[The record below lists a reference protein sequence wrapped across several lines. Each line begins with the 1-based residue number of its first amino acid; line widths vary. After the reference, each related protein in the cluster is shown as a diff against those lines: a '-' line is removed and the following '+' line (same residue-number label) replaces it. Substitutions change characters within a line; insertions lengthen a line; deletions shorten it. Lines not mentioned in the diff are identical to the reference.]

1 MIRSC
6 PQTLNLW
13 NHTTHWKSD
22 ANVLPRPTCEMLW
35 NSLLSLTKRT
45 VQGSSIALAVQGEQA
60 LSFMFK
66 FPCWPWL
73 KKQSTLKLFLVVFM
87 SWSIF
92 NDFISMNFEFCKIS
106 FFSQWHVYN
115 CITFT
120 SFLSLVEVA
129 SLIDHCRAWTLFSWK
144 WNKRN
149 LFCQD
154 KSFFGGGG

>member
-92 NDFISMNFEFCKIS
+92 NDFMSMNFEFCKIS
-106 FFSQWHVYN
+106 FF
-115 CITFT
+115 FT
-120 SFLSLVEVA
+120 MARLQLHNIYLLFVLGWSGIFDRPLQEG
-129 SLIDHCRAWTLFSWK
+129 AWTLFSWK

-154 KSFFGGGG
+154 